1 MTAPNQRVQKG
12 DRVWYDGAEYTVTTS
27 PDDQG
32 FIRLSPDPDR
42 QAPQS
47 GKIHVNELG

>member
-1 MTAPNQRVQKG
+1 MTAPNTQVRKG
-12 DRVWYDGAEYTVTTS
+12 QQVWYEGQQYIVSSD
-27 PDDQG
+27 PDSQG